1 MAYGGCFCPD
11 GRFSVSVAP
20 GSARAPGALRNGQQN
35 APLLSDSADSVRLC
49 RNELRGTTRP
59 PQFNDSMNVR
69 FLLLE
74 SYFSRVYLVD
84 LT

>member
-35 APLLSDSADSVRLC
+35 APLLSDSADYSCRLC
-49 RNELRGTTRP
+49 RNEGP
-59 PQFNDSMNVR
+59 PVPPPALNVNDFYCRNPTVVEFNW
-69 FLLLE
+69 
-74 SYFSRVYLVD
+74 